1 MSKTIEQALDEVVVD
16 IKAKQKKNARH
27 LAKIHKLKQE
37 NRVLA
42 SKRNGIIAKEV
53 EQSYSYSRISGYSL
67 YLYSRK
73 LCRISEEIGK
83 NSAKIMRLRTMIKQ
97 SKC

>member
-1 MSKTIEQALDEVVVD
+1 MLGSNVSKVD
-16 IKAKQKKNARH
+16 YANKRR

-37 NRVLA
+37 NRVL
-42 SKRNGIIAKEV
+42 SCKRNRIIAKKM
-53 EQSYSYSRISGYSL
+53 EQSYSYSQVSGYNL

-83 NSAKIMRLRTMIKQ
+83 NSAKMMRLRTLISQ
-97 SKC
+97 SKASCK

>member
-1 MSKTIEQALDEVVVD
+1 MLGSNVSKVD
-16 IKAKQKKNARH
+16 YANKRR

-37 NRVLA
+37 NRVL
-42 SKRNGIIAKEV
+42 SCKRNRIIAKKM
-53 EQSYSYSRISGYSL
+53 EQSYSYSQVSGYNL

-83 NSAKIMRLRTMIKQ
+83 NSAKIMKLRTLIKQ